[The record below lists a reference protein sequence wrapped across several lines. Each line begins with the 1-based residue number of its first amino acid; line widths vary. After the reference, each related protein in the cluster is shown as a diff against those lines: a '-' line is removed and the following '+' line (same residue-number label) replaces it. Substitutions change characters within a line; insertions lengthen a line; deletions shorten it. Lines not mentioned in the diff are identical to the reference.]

1 MEALFEQLRRLRL
14 LPVVRLE
21 EAAAALPLAEALA
34 AGGLPARCFAR
45 KRGVFWKVFGVWNDR
60 LI

>member
-21 EAAAALPLAEALA
+21 DAAAALT
-34 AGGLPARCFAR
+34 RR
-45 KRGVFWKVFGVWNDR
+45 
-60 LI
+60 

>member
-21 EAAAALPLAEALA
+21 DAAAALPLAEALA
-34 AGGLPARCFAR
+34 AG
-45 KRGVFWKVFGVWNDR
+45 
-60 LI
+60 

>member
-34 AGGLPARCFAR
+34 AGGLPSEPRRPLMRSA
-45 KRGVFWKVFGVWNDR
+45 
-60 LI
+60 

>member
-34 AGGLPARCFAR
+34 AGGLPAAEITFRTPGGR
-45 KRGVFWKVFGVWNDR
+45 
-60 LI
+60 